1 MRTLFVTILAIAA
14 VGVAYQFI
22 PSVLVTTGLE
32 TNLFAWVCMLIGAVL
47 GGLLIWLGII
57 NARKVD
63 TGQ

>member
-22 PSVLVTTGLE
+22 PSVLVTAGLE
-32 TNLFAWVCMLIGAVL
+32 SNLFVWVCMLIGAVL